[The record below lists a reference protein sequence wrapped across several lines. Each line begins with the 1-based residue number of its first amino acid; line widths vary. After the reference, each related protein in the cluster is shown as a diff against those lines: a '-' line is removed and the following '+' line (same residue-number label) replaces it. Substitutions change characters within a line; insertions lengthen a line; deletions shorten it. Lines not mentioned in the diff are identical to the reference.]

1 MDVKQMK
8 DSAVQTL
15 SRLLPDILTGLGV
28 ASFFAAIG
36 LAVVNTPRAERK
48 IEALRKK
55 AKKHRLPVMDMAKE
69 TWREW
74 TPVAA
79 AAAVGTGCIIG
90 GMRTT
95 HKRTAAL
102 TAAYTLSENALRT
115 YKDQVVSVI
124 GEKKE
129 EAVRQKAAAEKAR
142 AAEEMVL
149 PSAMTTVPRDGEVL
163 CFDVVS
169 GRYFYSRKAEIEA
182 AQNRINHRLR
192 SEMYISLNEFYDE
205 LNNRD
210 LCHISIGND
219 IGWNADNP
227 MDMYLDG
234 KLEEDGRLVLVMDYG
249 VLPEYRFR

>member
-1 MDVKQMK
+1 MDVKHMK
-8 DSAVQTL
+8 DSAMQTL
-15 SRLLPDILTGLGV
+15 SRHLPDILTGLGV
-28 ASFFAAIG
+28 ASFFIAIG
-36 LAVVNTPRAERK
+36 LAVANTPKAERK
-48 IEALRKK
+48 LEALRKK
-55 AKKHRLPVMDMAKE
+55 AKKHRLPVIDMAKE

-74 TPVAA
+74 VPVTA

-142 AAEEMVL
+142 SIKEAS
-149 PSAMTTVPRDGEVL
+149 PSSAMTTAPIDGEVR
-163 CFDVVS
+163 CIDVVS
-169 GRYFYSRKAEIEA
+169 GRVFYSRKGKIEA
-182 AQNRINHRLR
+182 AENRINDRLR

-205 LNNRD
+205 LDNRD
-210 LCHISIGND
+210 LTHISIGD
-219 IGWNADNP
+219 DLGWNVDRP
-227 MDMYLDG
+227 LDLFLYG
-234 KLEEDGRLVLVMDYG
+234 KLEDDGRLTLVMDYNT
-249 VLPEYRFR
+249 LPETRFR

>member
-15 SRLLPDILTGLGV
+15 SRHLPDILTGLGV

-36 LAVVNTPRAERK
+36 LAVVGTPRAERK
-48 IEALRKK
+48 IEAMRKK
-55 AKKHRLPVMDMAKE
+55 EKKHRLPVMDMVKE

-90 GMRTT
+90 GMHTT

-129 EAVRQKAAAEKAR
+129 EAIRQKTAAEKAR
-142 AAEEMVL
+142 SIDEAS
-149 PSAMTTVPRDGEVL
+149 PSSATATAPIDGAVR
-163 CFDVVS
+163 CIDVVS
-169 GRYFYSRKAEIEA
+169 GRVFYSRKGKIEA
-182 AQNRINHRLR
+182 AQNRVNDRLR

-205 LNNRD
+205 LDNRD
-210 LCHISIGND
+210 LTHISIGD
-219 IGWNADNP
+219 DLGWNVDRP
-227 MDMYLDG
+227 LDLFLYG
-234 KLEEDGRLVLVMDYG
+234 KLEDDGRLTLVMDYNT
-249 VLPEYRFR
+249 LPETRFR